1 MRNFALKVN
10 AFRRKNRRIVRC
22 LCDLNHNFAI
32 WQGYGLFGFQLQP
45 ECPSW
50 PPVAFTMGSDSQC
63 PVSRAGFLNPSR
75 LIAGMPHLRS
85 QLPVCRRLPANLPW
99 KASVRQSSQCPMNR
113 LSSFFSFELSYQS
126 AAEASSGRGSRGRR
140 SVATKTSCCTRFY
153 CAEWSCV
160 VLTDSPRYRNG
171 SGRVWPVMPTT
182 RDRPAAQFLVT
193 RLCGCLEQLQSDVAS
208 AGLTLVRWGRKS
220 AGTPR
225 RPLEHPYSGAQAR
238 ASQSGSQS
246 ALSGVFLR
254 SKPRVGAGARKAH
267 RGSTTSDGP
276 KCALLFNYD
285 AAMQLSP

>member
-1 MRNFALKVN
+1 MPVVAARCFHNGIRQPVPSKPGGVPKSFATN
-10 AFRRKNRRIVRC
+10 RGYAPFAFPTS
-22 LCDLNHNFAI
+22 
-32 WQGYGLFGFQLQP
+32 GL
-45 ECPSW
+45 
-50 PPVAFTMGSDSQC
+50 
-63 PVSRAGFLNPSR
+63 
-75 LIAGMPHLRS
+75 
-85 QLPVCRRLPANLPW
+85 
-99 KASVRQSSQCPMNR
+99 
-113 LSSFFSFELSYQS
+113 
-126 AAEASSGRGSRGRR
+126 
-140 SVATKTSCCTRFY
+140 
-153 CAEWSCV
+153 
-160 VLTDSPRYRNG
+160 
-171 SGRVWPVMPTT
+171 PTT